1 MKRILALALVL
12 AGCGAPEIEITTA
25 RRALGGEP
33 TAAAADTARDDGS
46 SNPMPG
52 RPSTATAPQ
61 PTATAP
67 GNPAASNP
75 MPGAPAPIAD
85 PLAPGSSN
93 PMPGV
98 TAVVDY
104 TR

>member
-1 MKRILALALVL
+1 MKRMWMVLLLAAS
-12 AGCGAPEIEITTA
+12 CGAPEIEVTVAT
-25 RRALGGEP
+25 RALGDKP
-33 TAAAADTARDDGS
+33 TAADEARDDGS

-52 RPSTATAPQ
+52 RPTTTAPATNA
-61 PTATAP
+61 PT
-67 GNPAASNP
+67 NPAASNP

-104 TR
+104 TK